1 MGKRGENAIPK
12 INDNQNTW
20 NILYKDD
27 KQSKKCKYLY
37 KIFLYNIGRGYFLNT

>member
-20 NILYKDD
+20 NILYKGD
-27 KQSKKCKYLY
+27 KQAKKCKYLY
-37 KIFLYNIGRGYFLNT
+37 KIFLYCIGKGYFLNT

>member
-20 NILYKDD
+20 NVLYKDD
-27 KQSKKCKYLY
+27 KQAKKCKYLY
-37 KIFLYNIGRGYFLNT
+37 KIFLYCIGKCYFLNT